1 MRTILQLKAPSLRGE
16 PRHLLLDVKRG
27 LRRRHVLGQLSRGPA
42 PDAAPRECRECS
54 PAPLPAARENVRRH
68 VRAPSCISCVSA
80 KDIGRELGEQQGPST
95 SATPFIIPQRRIPQR
110 RRARRG
116 RNGGAACHSCSNG
129 SHAILVVMGRD
140 RGGFHEL
147 NGRIELFGVRSVRC
161 CGLGSRAEIS
171 IGARRSRAFPPHSS
185 MK

>member
-1 MRTILQLKAPSLRGE
+1 MLTCSAPSSSRE
-16 PRHLLLDVKRG
+16 CAPPCPSSVVHLLCVG
-27 LRRRHVLGQLSRGPA
+27 ERHW
-42 PDAAPRECRECS
+42 
-54 PAPLPAARENVRRH
+54 ARTR
-68 VRAPSCISCVSA
+68 
-80 KDIGRELGEQQGPST
+80 EQQGPST
-95 SATPFIIPQRRIPQR
+95 SATPLIIPQRRIPQR

-129 SHAILVVMGRD
+129 SHAILVLMGRD

-171 IGARRSRAFPPHSS
+171 FSRILLRLARGLRGSVAALRAIRSTHTRSRHVWY
-185 MK
+185 